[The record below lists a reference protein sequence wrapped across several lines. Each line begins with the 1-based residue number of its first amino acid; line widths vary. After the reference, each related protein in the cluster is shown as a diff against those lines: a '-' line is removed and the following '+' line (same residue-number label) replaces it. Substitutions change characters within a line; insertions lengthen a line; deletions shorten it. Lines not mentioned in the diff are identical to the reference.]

1 MEIGVNSIYAWG
13 GREEREGVVGETQT
27 RGRPVCECGADAEE
41 INSAG
46 RRRDLGD
53 FLTLCGRTRWLI
65 VKPHI
70 SHPYE
75 AYGRLVYWSEG
86 AR

>member
-1 MEIGVNSIYAWG
+1 VVVARRS
-13 GREEREGVVGETQT
+13 VVGETQT
-27 RGRPVCECGADAEE
+27 RDLSVIVAQTRR

-75 AYGRLVYWSEG
+75 ASGRLVYWSEG